1 MDIGRQKKGDAMNI
15 NRKIWAVM
23 LSAVLVLT
31 MMPLSTFAVYGD
43 EKAVVT
49 PTEATVYLGGNFSAY
64 AGESELDGLFG
75 EGNSITVKY
84 SDNTEKVYLAGTKT
98 VTIDDVDIKI
108 AGYFLEDGG
117 PDDELQFD
125 LDYDKPLAEGNNTFK
140 FRIYAPYTDEDGE
153 IATTAIDVDYQYYC
167 GTCEPTKVEFVPAEG
182 FVLEGAI
189 GYNCIE
195 ESAFYGEGNKFIVKY
210 KETTGA
216 APEGMEIEAEYQ
228 YVKTQDENGE
238 TIEGFYDHGNIEY
251 ERFDLSDGFDC
262 DLAKGTNRVELTYY
276 AIVRGK
282 TDPVEL
288 PFEVDITAE
297 KYGTYYEW
305 KVYNYTGKA
314 IKPKFVVRRSYD
326 DKVVPSTQYTF
337 KTPNNKKM
345 GYYDIDLTFKDEY
358 KDLYTTP
365 VIEASYGIGP
375 TKPTV
380 KKVTG
385 GKKSLTVTWKKFTSA
400 QLKTMD
406 KVYIEVATDKNF
418 YKNYKRYTISKK
430 NIKKGK
436 AVLKKL
442 KAKKKYYV
450 QMYSYKK
457 TVKQNGEKFSMRSDD
472 SNMKS
477 AKTK

>member
-1 MDIGRQKKGDAMNI
+1 MNI

-43 EKAVVT
+43 EKTVVT

-64 AGESELDGLFG
+64 AGESELDGLYG

-140 FRIYAPYTDEDGE
+140 FRIYAPYIDEDGE

-167 GTCEPTKVEFVPAEG
+167 GTCEPTSVEFVPAEG

-195 ESAFYGEGNKFIVKY
+195 ESAFYGEGNKFVVKY
-210 KETTGA
+210 KEKTAA
-216 APEGMEIEAEYQ
+216 APEGIETEVEYQ
-228 YVKTQDENGE
+228 YVKTQDEKGA
-238 TIEGFYDHGNIEY
+238 TVEGFYDNGNVEF

-262 DLAKGTNRVELTYY
+262 DLNDKNCSDIDTHMYKVELTYY
-276 AIVRGK
+276 EVVRGRE
-282 TDPVEL
+282 DLVEL
-288 PFEVDITAE
+288 PFTVDIKAE
-297 KYGTYYEW
+297 KYNTYYEW
-305 KVYNYTGKA
+305 KVYSYTGKV
-314 IKPKFVVRRSYD
+314 IKPKFVVRRTYD

-337 KTPNNKKM
+337 KAPANKKM
-345 GYYDIDLTFKDEY
+345 GYYNVDLTFKDEF
-358 KDLYTTP
+358 KDQYMTP

-375 TKPTV
+375 TKPTL
-380 KKVTG
+380 KKVAR